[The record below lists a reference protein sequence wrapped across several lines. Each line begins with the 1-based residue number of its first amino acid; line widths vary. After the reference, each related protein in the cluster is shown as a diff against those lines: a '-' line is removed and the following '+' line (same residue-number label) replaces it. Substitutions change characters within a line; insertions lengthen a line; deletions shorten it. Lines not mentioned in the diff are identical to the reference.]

1 MKYEAKW
8 WAKLLH
14 KVEQYLP
21 RQFIYRGASTRPH
34 PWQIRPVWH
43 KDKKAKSG
51 EWRGIVTAGLVNAI
65 PAYVKMIYAEAPE
78 EAKVRIILKS
88 IGDLAEKK
96 GSGEIPKDETKS
108 TIPKP
113 TDLVKIYLDEMA
125 ELKFNWR
132 SIGSDSSPDSVSGDA
147 GSGGITGVFE
157 KVPDF
162 FKRMGVADANP
173 KILGTPAESQRLL
186 RACDIVLN
194 QPRVGLTN
202 TADISA
208 AAIDTTLVSINP
220 NFFVPSDTEP
230 YLTAIPKYVSP
241 SAGTTNFDDLI
252 FQRFIDTPTDQFH
265 LATAYLLS
273 PQLPLLD
280 KENLAGW
287 QCYFKYNCHHNLVHA
302 TQQIEKRT
310 EFVPLTLTIPL
321 AGGLAQPSIN
331 YILAENN
338 FFAQA
343 ALDFYQQRKLNG
355 KFYAI

>member
-8 WAKLLH
+8 WRKLLQ

-21 RQFIYRGASTRPH
+21 RKFDYTGAASRGH

-43 KDKKAKSG
+43 KDKKAKYG

-65 PAYVKMIYAEAPE
+65 PAYVRMRYEEAPT
-78 EAKVRIILKS
+78 EARERIR
-88 IGDLAEKK
+88 LAAVADKK
-96 GSGEIPKDETKS
+96 PE
-108 TIPKP
+108 PKP
-113 TDLVKIYLDEMA
+113 SDRVKIYLDEQA

-132 SIGSDSSPDSVSGDA
+132 KVGSDASPDSVSGNA
-147 GSGGITGVFE
+147 NSGGITGVFE
-157 KVPDF
+157 KVPEF

-173 KILGTPAESQRLL
+173 KILDAPAETQRLL
-186 RACDIVLN
+186 LACDIVLN
-194 QPRVGLTN
+194 QPRAGLVN

-220 NFFVPSDTEP
+220 SFVLPTDIEPSVGA
-230 YLTAIPKYVSP
+230 LPKYVSP
-241 SAGTTNFDDLI
+241 TASTAKFEDLI
-252 FQRFIDTPTDQFH
+252 FGRFLDTPIDQLH
-265 LATAYLLS
+265 LSTAYLLS
-273 PQLPLLD
+273 PVLPLLNPTD
-280 KENLAGW
+280 LAGW
-287 QCYFKYNCHHNLVHA
+287 QVYFKYNCHHNLVHA

-310 EFVPLTLTIPL
+310 EFVPLTLIIPL
-321 AGGLAQPSIN
+321 AGGLAQPVIN

>member
-8 WAKLLH
+8 WATLLH

-21 RQFIYRGASTRPH
+21 RQFIYTGASARPH

-43 KDKKAKSG
+43 VNKKKKYG

-65 PAYVKMIYAEAPE
+65 PTYVKMLYGETPFEARE
-78 EAKVRIILKS
+78 RIR
-88 IGDLAEKK
+88 LAGLTDKK
-96 GSGEIPKDETKS
+96 TK
-108 TIPKP
+108 PKP
-113 TDLVKIYLDEMA
+113 TDPVKVYLDEMA
-125 ELKFNWR
+125 ELKFSWR
-132 SIGSDSSPDSVSGDA
+132 AIGSDGSPDSVSGDA

-162 FKRMGVADANP
+162 FKRMGVADANT
-173 KILGTPAESQRLL
+173 KILGTPAETQRLL

-194 QPRVGLTN
+194 QPRIGLTN
-202 TADISA
+202 TSDISP

-220 NFFVPSDTEP
+220 AFLVPSDTEP
-230 YLTAIPKYVSP
+230 YLTAMAKFVSP
-241 SAGTTNFDDLI
+241 ISTSAKFEDLI
-252 FQRFIDTPTDQFH
+252 FGRFIDNPTDQLH

-280 KENLAGW
+280 KDDLAGW

-310 EFVPLTLTIPL
+310 EFVPLTLIIPL
-321 AGGLAQPSIN
+321 AGGLAQPVIN

>member
-14 KVEQYLP
+14 KLEQYLP
-21 RQFIYRGASTRPH
+21 RQFIYTGASSRSH
-34 PWQIRPVWH
+34 PWEIRPVWH
-43 KDKKAKSG
+43 RNKNAKYG
-51 EWRGIVTAGLVNAI
+51 EWRGIITAGAVNAI
-65 PAYVKMIYAEAPE
+65 PAYVKMRYDEAPAE
-78 EAKVRIILKS
+78 GRERIRLAAVSDKKSQPAPADRVKV
-88 IGDLAEKK
+88 
-96 GSGEIPKDETKS
+96 
-108 TIPKP
+108 
-113 TDLVKIYLDEMA
+113 YLDEMA

-132 SIGSDSSPDSVSGDA
+132 AIGSDGSPDSVSGDA
-147 GSGGITGVFE
+147 NSGGITGVFE
-157 KVPDF
+157 RVPDF
-162 FKRMGVADANP
+162 FKRLGVADANP
-173 KILGTPAESQRLL
+173 KVLAEPAETQRLL

-202 TADISA
+202 TADISSTPL
-208 AAIDTTLVSINP
+208 DTTLVSINP
-220 NFFVPSDTEP
+220 GFAVPADREP
-230 YLTAIPKYVSP
+230 YLTALSKYVPP
-241 SAGTTNFDDLI
+241 SASTTNFNDLI
-252 FQRFIDTPTDQFH
+252 FQRFIDTAFDQFH
-265 LATAYLLS
+265 LATVYLLS

-280 KENLAGW
+280 KDDLAGW

-321 AGGLAQPSIN
+321 AGGLAQPTIN

-338 FFAQA
+338 FYAQA

>member
-8 WAKLLH
+8 WSKLLG
-14 KVEQYLP
+14 KLEQYLP
-21 RQFIYRGASTRPH
+21 VKFDYTGASSRSH
-34 PWQIRPVWH
+34 PWEIRPVWH
-43 KDKKAKSG
+43 VSKKKKYG
-51 EWRGIVTAGLVNAI
+51 EWRGIVTAGLVNSI
-65 PAYVKMIYAEAPE
+65 PTYVKMIYEEVPAEARERIRLTAVAENKPE
-78 EAKVRIILKS
+78 
-88 IGDLAEKK
+88 
-96 GSGEIPKDETKS
+96 PKA
-108 TIPKP
+108 
-113 TDLVKIYLDEMA
+113 TDLVKVYLDEMA

-132 SIGSDSSPDSVSGDA
+132 AIGSDGSPDSVSGDA
-147 GSGGITGVFE
+147 ESGGITGVFE

-162 FKRMGVADANP
+162 FKRMGVADANT
-173 KILGTPAESQRLL
+173 KILDKPAETQRLL

-194 QPRVGLTN
+194 QPRVGLIN

-220 NFFVPSDTEP
+220 AFLVPSDTEP
-230 YLTAIPKYVSP
+230 YLTAMAKFVSP
-241 SAGTTNFDDLI
+241 ISTSAKFEDLI
-252 FQRFIDTPTDQFH
+252 FGRFIDNPTDQLH

-280 KENLAGW
+280 KDDLAGW

>member
-21 RQFIYRGASTRPH
+21 RRFDYTGALSRSH
-34 PWQIRPVWH
+34 PWQIRPAWH
-43 KDKKAKSG
+43 VNKNKKYG
-51 EWRGIVTAGLVNAI
+51 EWRGILTAGLVNAI
-65 PAYVKMIYAEAPE
+65 PTYVKMIYEEAPAGARE
-78 EAKVRIILKS
+78 RIR
-88 IGDLAEKK
+88 LANLADKK
-96 GSGEIPKDETKS
+96 PA
-108 TIPKP
+108 PKP
-113 TDLVKIYLDEMA
+113 TDLVKVYLDEMA

-132 SIGSDSSPDSVSGDA
+132 AIGSDGSPDSVSGDA

-162 FKRMGVADANP
+162 FKRMGVADANT
-173 KILGTPAESQRLL
+173 KILDKPAETQRLL

-194 QPRVGLTN
+194 QPRIGLIN

-220 NFFVPSDTEP
+220 AFLVPSDTES
-230 YLTAIPKYVSP
+230 YLTAMAKFVAPTASTAK
-241 SAGTTNFDDLI
+241 FEDLI
-252 FQRFIDTPTDQFH
+252 FGRFLDTPIDQFH
-265 LATAYLLS
+265 LSTAYLIS
-273 PQLPLLD
+273 PPLPLLN
-280 KENLAGW
+280 KEDLAGW

-321 AGGLAQPSIN
+321 AGGLAQPVIN

>member
-8 WAKLLH
+8 WAKLLG
-14 KVEQYLP
+14 KLEQYLP
-21 RQFIYRGASTRPH
+21 VKFDYTGASSRPH
-34 PWQIRPVWH
+34 PWEIRPVWH
-43 KDKKAKSG
+43 KDKKAKYG
-51 EWRGIVTAGLVNAI
+51 EWRGIITAGAVNAI
-65 PAYVKMIYAEAPE
+65 PAYVKMRYEEAPAEARERIRLAAVADKKSEP
-78 EAKVRIILKS
+78 APADRVKV
-88 IGDLAEKK
+88 
-96 GSGEIPKDETKS
+96 
-108 TIPKP
+108 
-113 TDLVKIYLDEMA
+113 YLDEQA

-132 SIGSDSSPDSVSGDA
+132 AIGSDGSPDSVSGNA
-147 GSGGITGVFE
+147 SSGAITGVFE

-162 FKRMGVADANP
+162 FKRLGVADANP
-173 KILGTPAESQRLL
+173 KLLDAPAETQRLL

-220 NFFVPSDTEP
+220 SFTIPTDSEP
-230 YLTAIPKYVSP
+230 YLTALGKYVSP
-241 SAGTTNFDDLI
+241 TASTFSFEDLI
-252 FQRFIDTPTDQFH
+252 FGRFIDTPFDQFQ
-265 LATAYLLS
+265 LSTVYLLS

-280 KENLAGW
+280 KEDLAGW
-287 QCYFKYNCHHNLVHA
+287 QCYFKYNCHHNLVYS
-302 TQQIEKRT
+302 TQQIERRK

-338 FFAQA
+338 FYAQA

-355 KFYAI
+355 KFYAV

>member
-1 MKYEAKW
+1 MKYESKW

-21 RQFIYRGASTRPH
+21 RKFSYTGASSRPH

-43 KDKKAKSG
+43 VNKNKKYG

-65 PAYVKMIYAEAPE
+65 PAYVKMIYEEAPAEARERIRLANLANKKPE
-78 EAKVRIILKS
+78 
-88 IGDLAEKK
+88 
-96 GSGEIPKDETKS
+96 
-108 TIPKP
+108 PKP
-113 TDLVKIYLDEMA
+113 TDLVKIYLDEQA

-132 SIGSDSSPDSVSGDA
+132 KVGSDASPDSVSGDA

-162 FKRMGVADANP
+162 FKRLGVADANP
-173 KILGTPAESQRLL
+173 KILDTPAETQRLL
-186 RACDIVLN
+186 LACDIVLN
-194 QPRVGLTN
+194 QPRVGLVN

-220 NFFVPSDTEP
+220 SFVLPTDIEP
-230 YLTAIPKYVSP
+230 YLGALSKYVSP
-241 SAGTTNFDDLI
+241 TASTAKFEDLI
-252 FQRFIDTPTDQFH
+252 FGRFLDTPTDQFH
-265 LATAYLLS
+265 LSTAYLLS
-273 PQLPLLD
+273 PQLPLLNKD
-280 KENLAGW
+280 DLAGW

-310 EFVPLTLTIPL
+310 EFVPLTLIIPL
-321 AGGLAQPSIN
+321 AGGLAQPVIS
-331 YILAENN
+331 YILAEAN